1 MPRRHVVL
9 VAGDCL
15 ALVAFALVGLASH
28 DKGIGLHGLARD
40 ALPVVAGWL
49 IAAGWV
55 DLYRKGGRLRFI
67 RTWFVGI
74 TGGTL
79 VRGAILHRNLVGVS
93 YLTFLLVS
101 LIVTLVFLLA
111 WRGAYRIVRNRIDST
126 AHARE

>member
-1 MPRRHVVL
+1 MRRHLVL
-9 VAGDCL
+9 VVGDCA
-15 ALVAFALVGLASH
+15 ALVTFALVGLSSH

-49 IAAGWV
+49 IAAGLF
-55 DLYRKGGRLRFI
+55 DLYKRGGRLRFL

-79 VRGAILHRNLVGVS
+79 VRGLVLHRHVLGVR

-111 WRGAYRIVRNRIDST
+111 WRGTYRVVRNRIDST